1 MSSWQCCSKSTC
13 FLFLLGYIAK
23 RTYGTTHGSAF
34 IYDTH
39 VPLLL
44 YGNGI
49 QKGQTFKRT
58 KISDIAPTICAL
70 LEVSTPTG
78 VTGNPIGEALLS
90 R

>member
-1 MSSWQCCSKSTC
+1 
-13 FLFLLGYIAK
+13 
-23 RTYGTTHGSAF
+23 
-34 IYDTH
+34 
-39 VPLLL
+39 LLL

-70 LEVSTPTG
+70 LEVSNPTG